1 MGFKKL
7 VNDIK
12 VDKRRKLI
20 AIYCRV
26 STEEQ
31 SENGYSI
38 DEQERLLEEWCK
50 KMGYV
55 IYKCYS
61 DRGISGKNIKDRP
74 ALKELLSDA
83 KAGKFDMVISWKIN
97 RLSRKLED
105 VLKIVNLLEKN
116 NITFKSYSEPFET
129 DTPAGRMQF
138 QMMALIGEFERGTIA
153 QNVKMGMIA
162 KAKSGN
168 WCGGRVLGY
177 DLVPN
182 NSPEEEKK
190 GKNKLE
196 INEKEAEIVRFIF
209 NEYSKGK
216 GYKAITNKMNKL
228 GYKTKKGNNF
238 SVGSIRDILTNP
250 VYIGEIRYN
259 VRQNWSEKRRRN
271 INPNPIRVK
280 GKHEAIIDRELWDKV
295 QLILESKKGKPS
307 RIYDGEY
314 PLTGILRCPKCGAG
328 MVISRTTNT
337 LADGTK
343 KRIAYYCC
351 GNWKNKGTSVCNSN
365 TIRVD
370 KANEHVFKKIE
381 ELVSNEAMIKAV
393 VKNINKERK
402 DKVKPAKRL
411 LGDIDKELEKLD
423 KRKRKIFEAYEDD
436 ILTKDEFQTR
446 KNELNEKIRILEEEK
461 KPLLNTISE
470 EVSEEIPYEF
480 IKDIL
485 MNFSK
490 VLNSSVSREQQKKLL
505 HMIISEI
512 TMNESREIDS
522 IKLNI
527 NDKLVEYLVKEG
539 GVPIK
544 GIPSSFM
551 LKNIGLK
558 VLDLDIAII
567 G

>member
-12 VDKRRKLI
+12 VEKRRKLI

-31 SENGYSI
+31 SESGYSI

-83 KAGKFDMVISWKIN
+83 KEGKFDMVISWKIN
-97 RLSRKLED
+97 RVSRKLED
-105 VLKIVNLLEKN
+105 VLKIVNILEKN

-259 VRQNWSEKRRRN
+259 VRQNWSEKRRSN

-370 KANEHVFKKIE
+370 KANEYVFKKIE

-436 ILTKDEFQTR
+436 ILTKEEFQTR

-490 VLNSSVSREQQKKLL
+490 ILNSSISREQQKKLL

-527 NDKLVEYLVKEG
+527 NDKLVDYLVKEG

-551 LKNIGLK
+551 LRNIGLNI
-558 VLDLDIAII
+558 LNLDIILY
-567 G
+567 

>member
-12 VDKRRKLI
+12 VEKRRKLI

-351 GNWKNKGTSVCNSN
+351 GNWKNKGTGVCNSN

-370 KANEHVFKKIE
+370 KANEYVFKRIE

-470 EVSEEIPYEF
+470 DVSEEIPYEF

-527 NDKLVEYLVKEG
+527 NDKLVDYLVKEG
-539 GVPIK
+539 GVLIK

-551 LKNIGLK
+551 LRNIGVSTLN
-558 VLDLDIAII
+558 LDIAI
-567 G
+567 

>member
-7 VNDIK
+7 VNDTKIE
-12 VDKRRKLI
+12 KRRKII

-26 STEEQ
+26 STDEQ
-31 SENGYSI
+31 AEFGYSI
-38 DEQERLLEEWCK
+38 DEQKRLLEEWCK
-50 KMGYV
+50 ANDYI

-97 RLSRKLED
+97 RVSRKLED

-209 NEYSKGK
+209 NEYRKGK

-343 KRIAYYCC
+343 RRIAYYCC

-370 KANEHVFKKIE
+370 KANEYVFKKIE

-436 ILTKDEFQTR
+436 ILTKEEFQTR
-446 KNELNEKIRILEEEK
+446 KDELNEKIRILEEEK

-490 VLNSSVSREQQKKLL
+490 ILNSSVSREQQKKLL

-551 LKNIGLK
+551 LRNIGVRILN
-558 VLDLDIAII
+558 LNITI
-567 G
+567 

>member
-12 VDKRRKLI
+12 IEKRRKII

-26 STEEQ
+26 STDEQ
-31 SENGYSI
+31 AEFGYSI
-38 DEQERLLEEWCK
+38 DEQKRLLEEWCK
-50 KMGYV
+50 ANDYI

-83 KAGKFDMVISWKIN
+83 KEGKFDMVISWKIN
-97 RLSRKLED
+97 RVSRKLED
-105 VLKIVNLLEKN
+105 VLKIVSLLEKN

-177 DLVPN
+177 DIVPN

-190 GKNKLE
+190 GKNKLD

-216 GYKAITNKMNKL
+216 GYKAITNQINKL

-370 KANEHVFKKIE
+370 KANEYVFKKIE

-436 ILTKDEFQTR
+436 ILTKEEFQIR
-446 KNELNEKIRILEEEK
+446 KDELNEKIRILEEEK

-470 EVSEEIPYEF
+470 DVSEEIPYEF

-512 TMNESREIDS
+512 TMNESREIES

-551 LKNIGLK
+551 LINIGLK
-558 VLDLDIAII
+558 VLNLSIVI
-567 G
+567 